1 MSLFSAFAQLKYYV
15 KPPRWSGHSPDP
27 ENLIFGAGE
36 IDPTVNA
43 NWKSPSVEVVSDL
56 GEYLYLFDYTTNPGS
71 VTYIGTQKILV
82 ECEAIVSTKTSVANT
97 LARLQWAK
105 NGANSGTRY
114 TQDVIGGANTSAQL
128 NGQRNFELETGDFLD
143 FFFSVDKA
151 CTLTIDKA
159 EWDVKAISTIWP

>member
-1 MSLFSAFAQLKYYV
+1 MSLFSAFAQVKYYL
-15 KPPRWSGHSPDP
+15 KPPRWSGYSPLGED
-27 ENLIFGAGE
+27 LIFGAAE
-36 IDPTVNA
+36 VDPAVNA
-43 NWKSPSVEVVSDL
+43 NWKSPSTEVVSDE
-56 GEYLYLFDYTTNPGS
+56 GEFRYLFDYTSNPGS

-82 ECEAIVSTKTSVANT
+82 ECEAIVSTSSSVSNV
-97 LARLQWAK
+97 LARLQWTK
-105 NGANSGTRY
+105 NATNSPTRY

-128 NGQRNFELETGDFLD
+128 NSARSFELETGDFLD